1 MMSELIKMHVA
12 TCKIKLFL
20 PLNHN
25 LKGKRRI
32 VKSLSEQ
39 IRNKFN
45 VSVSEIESNELWQV
59 ATIGIAIISNK
70 VIRLNQTLDHI
81 FSFIES
87 SNHELNIISH
97 DIEIIS

>member
-1 MMSELIKMHVA
+1 MHTG
-12 TCKIKLFL
+12 TCKIELYL
-20 PLNHN
+20 PMNQD

-32 VKSLSEQ
+32 VKSLSGQ
-39 IRNKFN
+39 IRSRFN
-45 VSVSEIESNELWQV
+45 VSVSEIENNELWQI

-70 VIRLNQTLDHI
+70 IIILNRTFDQI

-87 SNHELNIISH
+87 SNHDLNIISH